1 MTEDHGLGNG
11 DSAIDITESLELFV
25 SVIAQNVVLLNSV
38 QCFLLS
44 LQFDNK
50 HLAVSG
56 EHSSLPL
63 NADALILMALG
74 RYHHVSLI
82 QDKHFDLLG
91 IYEFQFGTPV
101 QHSARCA
108 NYNLLGDLL
117 TPLHFSRWYFT
128 ILTFI
133 ASDSIRKFQLWI
145 KLSHLLNHFS
155 RLKCQLIRWGK
166 AQTLKGQ
173 RD

>member
-11 DSAIDITESLELFV
+11 DSAVDITESLELFV

-44 LQFDNK
+44 LQFDNVWIRNNFLSK
-50 HLAVSG
+50 LPHRILKSG
-56 EHSSLPL
+56 NLHRKSSPL

-74 RYHHVSLI
+74 RYHHISLI
-82 QDKHFDLLG
+82 QDKHFDFLG

-101 QHSARCA
+101 QHSARFC
-108 NYNLLGDLL
+108 
-117 TPLHFSRWYFT
+117 RWYFT
-128 ILTFI
+128 LLTFI
-133 ASDSIRKFQLWI
+133 ASDSVREFQLWI
-145 KLSHLLNHFS
+145 KLPHLFNHFS
-155 RLKCQLIRWGK
+155 CLKRQLIRWGK